1 MVALKS
7 LQIMKFLKNL
17 REIVLDTETTGLDF
31 ANGDRIVD
39 IACVELINHVRTE
52 NEYHVYINPERKM
65 SEESVRITGITDE
78 FLLDKP
84 KFKDIVDD
92 FLNFVQDS
100 PLVIHNAK
108 FDIDFL
114 NSELQRIDKP
124 LFKLEDAV
132 DTLIIA
138 RQKFPGAASSLDALC
153 RRFGVDTSIRE
164 VHGAL
169 VDCYLLAEVYIN
181 LLGGKQA
188 GLVFDE
194 SKTENVAVRH
204 KKERIYREIR
214 SFPPSAEELSEHAA
228 FLQQLN
234 EAMWGKV
241 IKSRF

>member
-1 MVALKS
+1 
-7 LQIMKFLKNL
+7 MKFLKNL

-204 KKERIYREIR
+204 EKEKIYRKIR
-214 SFPPSAEELSEHAA
+214 SFPPSAEELSEHAV

-241 IKSRF
+241 IKSQF